1 MTTPCA
7 GAPGVTSPDDDAASP
22 TRMLTRAPLSAAPH
36 AVLSSALMN

>member
-7 GAPGVTSPDDDAASP
+7 GAPGVTSPADDAASP
-22 TRMLTRAPLSAAPH
+22 ARMLTSAPLSAAPH